1 MPKFECL
8 KFGFFG
14 FVPTLAKREF
24 RHLLVKLKKMSIV
37 FKKDFTHCT
46 VSVVWAHL
54 ELSPAESSSAKS
66 QSHDNR
72 QIGPLY

>member
-37 FKKDFTHCT
+37 FKKDFP
-46 VSVVWAHL
+46 SKLEKKDL
-54 ELSPAESSSAKS
+54 ELAEAKLSAS
-66 QSHDNR
+66 
-72 QIGPLY
+72 